1 MQGTGMIQYCTR
13 ESVKTALDEAET
25 ARSNAQID
33 DAIESGARDVEGLC
47 HRPENAFAPTL
58 ATRYFDYPSRTTRAP
73 SWRTRFDG
81 HMLISA
87 SAVTVNNGVTP
98 LTAGQ
103 YFLEPVND
111 PPYTS
116 MEINLGSTG
125 SFSSGSTYQRATGI
139 TGLWGWT
146 NTNVAIGTLTATL
159 AASPTATAALSWT
172 TARFGVGDIL
182 LIDAERMVI
191 TERTLVDS
199 TQNLQTSLTAS
210 EGDTIVAV
218 TDGTAFAVDEIIL
231 IGAERMRVIDIAANN
246 LIVKRA
252 QDGSQL
258 AVHTAPTAD
267 IYALTGIELSRSVL
281 GTTLA
286 AHASD
291 AVVYRWAAPKL
302 LASLNRAYALN
313 TLLQE
318 RSGYARVA
326 GTGENA
332 REFTGRG
339 IAAIEADVFQ
349 IYGRKARTRAIV

>member
-1 MQGTGMIQYCTR
+1 VLSYCTR
-13 ESVKTALDEAET
+13 ESVKAALDEQET

-47 HRPENAFAPTL
+47 NRPEYAFLPVL
-58 ATRYFDYPSRTTRAP
+58 ATRYFDYPSRATRSP
-73 SWRTRFDG
+73 SWRLWLSPHT
-81 HMLISA
+81 LISA
-87 SAVTVNNGVTP
+87 TTVTTDSGATT

-116 MEINLGSTG
+116 IEVNRGGTG
-125 SFSSGSTYQRATGI
+125 AFSSAGTEQRAVGI
-139 TGLWGWT
+139 AGLWGWANRT
-146 NTNVAIGTLTATL
+146 LDIGSLTATL
-159 AASPTATAALSWT
+159 AASTTATASLAWT

-182 LIDAERMVI
+182 LIDSERMVI
-191 TERTLVDS
+191 RERTFVDS
-199 TQNLQTSLTAS
+199 TQNLQTTLTAS
-210 EGDTIVAV
+210 EANTTVAV
-218 TDGTAFAVDEIIL
+218 SDGTAFAVEEIIM
-231 IGAERMRVIDIAANN
+231 IDSERMRVVDIAGNN
-246 LIVKRA
+246 LTVKRA
-252 QDGSQL
+252 WDGSQL
-258 AVHTAPTAD
+258 ASHTAPTAD
-267 IYALTGIELSRSVL
+267 IYALTGVQLDRAQL

-286 AHASD
+286 SHSSA
-291 AVVYRWAAPKL
+291 AVVSRWVPPAP

-326 GTGENA
+326 GTGESA

-339 IAAIEADVFQ
+339 IASLEKDVKA

>member
-1 MQGTGMIQYCTR
+1 MAIQYCSR

-33 DAIESGARDVEGLC
+33 DAILSGARDVEGLC
-47 HRPENAFAPTL
+47 NRPEYAFAPVL
-58 ATRYFDYPSRTTRAP
+58 ATRYYDYPSRTSRAP
-73 SWRTRFDG
+73 SWRLRFEDG
-81 HMLISA
+81 ATLISA
-87 SAVTVNNGVTP
+87 SAVTTDNGDTT

-103 YFLEPVND
+103 YFLTPVNS
-111 PPYTS
+111 PPYTGLDIDLS
-116 MEINLGSTG
+116 GSG
-125 SFSSGSTYQRATGI
+125 SFSSGDTYQRATGI
-139 TGLWGWT
+139 TGIWGWT
-146 NTNVAIGTLTATL
+146 NDNIAIGALTGTL
-159 AASPTATAALSWT
+159 AASTTATASMTWT

-182 LIDAERMVI
+182 LIGTERMVI
-191 TERTLVDS
+191 TERTFVDS
-199 TQNLQTSLTAS
+199 TQNLQTSVTAS
-210 EGDTIVAV
+210 EADVTIAV

-231 IGAERMRVIDIAANN
+231 IGAERMRVIDIAGNN

-258 AVHTAPTAD
+258 DDHTAMTDD
-267 IYALTGIELSRSVL
+267 IYALTGVELDRAQL

-286 AHASD
+286 AHSAAD
-291 AVVYRWAAPKL
+291 VVYRWKPPPL

-339 IAAIEADVFQ
+339 IAALEADVRRVF
-349 IYGRKARTRAIV
+349 GLKARHRAIV

>member
-1 MQGTGMIQYCTR
+1 MGIQYCTR
-13 ESVKTALDEAET
+13 GSVKTALDEAET

-33 DAIESGARDVEGLC
+33 DAILSGARDVEGLC
-47 HRPENAFAPTL
+47 HRPENAFAPVL
-58 ATRYFDYPSRTTRAP
+58 ATRYYDYPSRTARGP
-73 SWRTRFDG
+73 SWRLRFEDG
-81 HMLISA
+81 ATLISA
-87 SAVTVNNGVTP
+87 TTVTTGGGATT

-103 YFLEPVND
+103 YNLEPVNE

-116 MEINLGSTG
+116 IEINLGSAG
-125 SFSSGSTYQRATGI
+125 SFNSGDTWQRAI
-139 TGLWGWT
+139 SVTGLWGWT
-146 NTNVAIGTLTATL
+146 NVNAAVGALTAPLAASLTAT
-159 AASPTATAALSWT
+159 ASLSWT
-172 TARFGVGDIL
+172 TARFDVGDIL
-182 LIDAERMVI
+182 LIDDERVVI
-191 TERTLVDS
+191 LERSFVDS

-210 EGDTIVAV
+210 EADTTVAV
-218 TDGTAFAVDEIIL
+218 TDGTAFALDEIIL
-231 IGAERMRVIDIAANN
+231 IDAERMRVIDIAGNN

-258 AVHTAPTAD
+258 DDHTATTAD
-267 IYALTGIELSRSVL
+267 IYALTGVELDRAQL

-291 AVVYRWAAPKL
+291 AVVYRWKSPPL

-339 IAAIEADVFQ
+339 IAQLEADVFRVF
-349 IYGRKARTRAIV
+349 GLKARTRAII

>member
-1 MQGTGMIQYCTR
+1 MGIQYCTR

-33 DAIESGARDVEGLC
+33 DAILSGARDVEGLC
-47 HRPENAFAPTL
+47 NREENAFAPTL
-58 ATRYFDYPSRTTRAP
+58 ATHYFDYPSRTSRAP
-73 SWRTRFDG
+73 SWRLRFDG
-81 HMLISA
+81 LTLISA
-87 SAVTVNNGVTP
+87 SAVTTDNGVTS

-103 YFLEPVND
+103 YYLEPVNQ

-116 MEINLGSTG
+116 LEINLGGSG
-125 SFSSGSTYQRATGI
+125 SFSSGLTTQRATGV
-139 TGLWGWT
+139 TGIWGWT
-146 NTNVAIGTLTATL
+146 NVNTAIGTLTATL

-182 LIDAERMVI
+182 LIGTERMVI
-191 TERTLVDS
+191 TERTFVDS
-199 TQNLQTSLTAS
+199 TQNLQTSVTAS
-210 EGDTIVAV
+210 DADVTIAV

-231 IGAERMRVIDIAANN
+231 IGAERMRVIDIAGNN

-258 AVHTAPTAD
+258 DDHTATTDD
-267 IYALTGIELSRSVL
+267 IYALTGVELDRAQL

-286 AHASD
+286 AHAAAD
-291 AVVYRWAAPKL
+291 VVYRWKPPPL

-339 IAAIEADVFQ
+339 IAALEADVRRVF
-349 IYGRKARTRAIV
+349 GLKARHRAIV

>member
-1 MQGTGMIQYCTR
+1 MGIQYCSR

-33 DAIESGARDVEGLC
+33 DAILGGARDVEGLC
-47 HRPENAFAPTL
+47 HRPENAFAPVL
-58 ATRYFDYPSRTTRAP
+58 ATRYFDYPSRTRAP
-73 SWRTRFDG
+73 SWVLRFDG
-81 HMLISA
+81 HTLISA
-87 SAVTVNNGVTP
+87 STVTTDNGATT

-103 YFLEPVND
+103 YYLEPVNS

-116 MEINLGSTG
+116 MEINLGSSG
-125 SFSSGSTYQRATGI
+125 SFGSGSTHQRATGI

-146 NTNVAIGTLTATL
+146 NDNTSIGALTGTL
-159 AASPTATAALSWT
+159 AASTTATATMTWT

-182 LIDAERMVI
+182 LIGTERMVI
-191 TERTLVDS
+191 VERTFVDS

-210 EGDTIVAV
+210 EADTTVAV
-218 TDGTAFAVDEIIL
+218 TNGAAFAVDEIIL
-231 IGAERMRVIDIAANN
+231 IDAERMRIVDIAGNN
-246 LIVKRA
+246 LVVKRA

-258 AVHTAPTAD
+258 DDHTATTAD
-267 IYALTGIELSRSVL
+267 IYALTGVELDRAQL

-286 AHASD
+286 AHSAAD
-291 AVVYRWAAPKL
+291 VVYRWKPPPL

-326 GTGENA
+326 GTGEFA
-332 REFTGRG
+332 KEFTGRG
-339 IAAIEADVFQ
+339 IAQLEADVFRTF
-349 IYGRKARTRAIV
+349 GRKTRHRAIV